1 MQNVA
6 KKVSELE
13 NNSTCNSGNLEI
25 EVNSYFP
32 SIENARSNYNFTQEV
47 CLEDGLDRWYKWLK

>member
-1 MQNVA
+1 MQDVA

-13 NNSTCNSGNLEI
+13 NNSIFNSGNSEI

-32 SIENARSNYNFTQEV
+32 STENVRSRYNFTQEV